1 MVVASRR
8 PEFARMSLERW
19 WCKFGA
25 DGLFFDASLIGA
37 DVMDS
42 PNSSAEKSNEGG
54 CL

>member
-1 MVVASRR
+1 MSRR
-8 PEFARMSLERW
+8 PEFARTSLERW